1 MKNSTLIALGFIELL
16 VILGIIG
23 GFIYLIV
30 YLVQRSKKQKVEE
43 GFETYN
49 TLILNKSI
57 EDQYG
62 NIIYNNE
69 LKNIKTNTM
78 IMLPGRYKITGIKV
92 SNNNKKDTTSTKYKV
107 YIADNEEDIANPDVR
122 KLISCDDNGGSVLDI
137 GQLYNTPSNFEKEG
151 NGLFVGKVLLI
162 TTDDSNS
169 DIRDIKPLPSTL
181 DVMVLGLDPFA
192 LSFQDYNK
200 FMNVVPNLKKNIKVG
215 YVKLLHMITN
225 NTNKYYVKYSNKL
238 DNDNNKYS
246 VEGPDRLAFE
256 VASDYPFIFFPKPI
270 IINNLYIYTKSRT
283 GTETKINTLQLFG
296 SETVSKRDISNFKLQ
311 QQAFDEKYMIVGG
324 EKCPNVSEMI
334 NKQLQAQQICEALEY
349 KDKARNKKLA
359 YEKDKIYLGK
369 LAKQDQE
376 IEELENIVKGLI
388 ERKNTRI
395 ENNQGSNIDELEK
408 EMRRVEKIRED
419 AEAYIK
425 SSNKTQPDLKVKL
438 NLDPEFE
445 NIKTKASFK

>member
-200 FMNVVPNLKKNIKVG
+200 FMN
-215 YVKLLHMITN
+215 
-225 NTNKYYVKYSNKL
+225 
-238 DNDNNKYS
+238 
-246 VEGPDRLAFE
+246 
-256 VASDYPFIFFPKPI
+256 
-270 IINNLYIYTKSRT
+270 
-283 GTETKINTLQLFG
+283 
-296 SETVSKRDISNFKLQ
+296 
-311 QQAFDEKYMIVGG
+311 
-324 EKCPNVSEMI
+324 
-334 NKQLQAQQICEALEY
+334 
-349 KDKARNKKLA
+349 
-359 YEKDKIYLGK
+359 
-369 LAKQDQE
+369 
-376 IEELENIVKGLI
+376 
-388 ERKNTRI
+388 
-395 ENNQGSNIDELEK
+395 
-408 EMRRVEKIRED
+408 
-419 AEAYIK
+419 
-425 SSNKTQPDLKVKL
+425 
-438 NLDPEFE
+438 
-445 NIKTKASFK
+445 

>member
-16 VILGIIG
+16 VILGLIG

-30 YLVQRSKKQKVEE
+30 YLVQRSKKQKTQE
-43 GFETYN
+43 GFET
-49 TLILNKSI
+49 TFLNK
-57 EDQYG
+57 YG
-62 NIIYNNE
+62 NII
-69 LKNIKTNTM
+69 LDGTLTNVK
-78 IMLPGRYKITGIKV
+78 INKKIVLPGRYKITGIKV
-92 SNNNKKDTTSTKYKV
+92 SNANTNNNNNNNNNKDTTSTKYKV

-137 GQLYNTPSNFEKEG
+137 GHLYNTSSNFEKEG

-192 LSFQDYNK
+192 LSFQDYDKLMIVEPNK
-200 FMNVVPNLKKNIKVG
+200 QTQKPVNVKVG
-215 YVKLLHMITN
+215 YIQLSGDNIEGA
-225 NTNKYYVKYSNKL
+225 YRIKYSNTI
-238 DNDNNKYS
+238 DNNSNKYAI
-246 VEGPDRLAFE
+246 EGPTRLAFTVKKE
-256 VASDYPFIFFPKPI
+256 YPFIFFSKPI
-270 IINNLYIYTKSRT
+270 IVNNMYIHKNDNKVINYTLY
-283 GTETKINTLQLFG
+283 G
-296 SETVSKRDISNFKLQ
+296 SETISKRDIANFKLQ
-311 QQAFDEKYMIVGG
+311 QQSFDEKHMIVEG
-324 EKCPNVSEMI
+324 EKCPNVGEMI

-408 EMRRVEKIRED
+408 EMRRVEQIRED
-419 AEAYIK
+419 AEDYLQ
-425 SSNKTQPDLKVKL
+425 SSNKPLPDLKFKV

-445 NIKTKASFK
+445 NIKSKARIR